1 MSCCSNMPC
10 HCCRHLVRST
20 AVALA
25 DGALAITI
33 PAVTLSNR
41 ERVCLVVAQA
51 LPAGTTADTPVQL
64 LITGSTTPY
73 PLQTHFGNRVYADQI
88 RTRRVYHLTAATDTG
103 LFVTHDCIPRT
114 GHVFPTLPAPA
125 PAPTE
130 TARTGGK

>member
-114 GHVFPTLPAPA
+114 GRVFPTL